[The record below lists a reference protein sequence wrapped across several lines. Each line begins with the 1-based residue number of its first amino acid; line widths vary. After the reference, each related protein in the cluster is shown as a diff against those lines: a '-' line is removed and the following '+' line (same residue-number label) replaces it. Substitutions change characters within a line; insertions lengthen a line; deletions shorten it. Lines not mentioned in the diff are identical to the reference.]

1 MYNFYVYI
9 LANKR
14 HGTLYSGFTNNLI
27 RSVYEHRTGLLSGF
41 TKKHSIKKLV
51 YYEKFDNF
59 EQAVNWSERIKEMP
73 KPGKMELVE
82 QLNPK
87 WNDMYYDIGGD
98 DEYEFYDK
106 IIEKYRKEF
115 AYT

>member
-1 MYNFYVYI
+1 MHTFYVYI

-14 HGTLYSGFTNNLI
+14 HGMLYSGFTNSLI
-27 RSVYEHRTGLLSGF
+27 RSVYEHRKGLLSGY

-51 YYEKFDNF
+51 YYKKFDDF
-59 EQAVNWSERIKEMP
+59 EQAINCGLLIKEM
-73 KPGKMELVE
+73 GKDDKIDFVE
-82 QLNPK
+82 QFNPE
-87 WNDMYYDIGGD
+87 WNDKYYDIGGD

-106 IIEKYRKEF
+106 EINKYRKEL